1 MTLREDIINDPACA
15 AALAAKDCAELAR
28 IRSVGRKLL
37 QTRFVTARTV
47 LAECGVNGAALLDK
61 LDAAGS
67 INSAVK
73 WAMVFLRQDSG
84 LDVGHPATQYLL
96 QTLVPDVL
104 TQPEADQLKALA
116 MLPAPLSAQDI
127 ADALFNQNGSA
138 K

>member
-1 MTLREDIINDPACA
+1 MTLRDDIHNDPACA
-15 AALAAKDCAELAR
+15 AALAARDCTEVAR
-28 IRSVGRKLL
+28 IRSLGRNLV
-37 QTRFVTARTV
+37 QPRFVTARTV
-47 LAECGVNGAALLDK
+47 LAECGANGAALLDK

-67 INSAVK
+67 TNSAVK

-104 TQPEADQLKALA
+104 TQAEADQLKALA
-116 MLPAPLSAQDI
+116 ILPAPLTAQDVGE
-127 ADALFNQNGSA
+127 ALYNLDGSD